1 MPYNVVG
8 RRSSDEDDDEDDASC
23 EWFSGFSVG
32 ERDRVRRSRTDRPAS
47 VYSFVRASTVE
58 DRLGIPRICAHS
70 GRTTCSE
77 LAQILYTQRDSKKK
91 YTSSYEY
98 RVAGWSFYYPE
109 LRAAGREVA
118 PYTASP
124 IMKVEMYEPFPV

>member
-1 MPYNVVG
+1 MSTRRTRGGRNVGGKHGSMTHIVLAGSPESDERLACSVSDVDTVTAVGKSETSVG

-32 ERDRVRRSRTDRPAS
+32 ERDRRSTFADRSPGAA
-47 VYSFVRASTVE
+47 VYSFVCASTVE

-77 LAQILYTQRDSKKK
+77 LAQILYT
-91 YTSSYEY
+91 
-98 RVAGWSFYYPE
+98 
-109 LRAAGREVA
+109 
-118 PYTASP
+118 
-124 IMKVEMYEPFPV
+124 